1 MLIFKLVLSSNA
13 HFLGTG
19 ICAMS
24 VVALTLALRLQCGL
38 LPPTLV
44 LTSKMQLTNKVCLVT
59 GGTRGI
65 GAATAL
71 VFAEAGAAVSLVA
84 RRADEVAEGARA
96 AIARLGRKCIFIAA
110 DLAKPESVVRC
121 VEQTVAELGALDVL
135 VHSAGGPVP
144 GGLFE
149 LTPAAWYGAFDIHV
163 HPIFHL
169 CRAAVPHMR
178 RRGEG
183 AIVLISSSA
192 GKRALRTNLAYQ
204 AVKGALPQLTR
215 ALAFELANDN
225 IRVNC
230 AAPGVIRTDFHL
242 TMPAEVKQNNLEH
255 RIPLHREGTPAQVA
269 TLIRELVTNDY
280 ITGETVSIDGGLTM
294 RIC

>member
-1 MLIFKLVLSSNA
+1 
-13 HFLGTG
+13 
-19 ICAMS
+19 
-24 VVALTLALRLQCGL
+24 
-38 LPPTLV
+38 
-44 LTSKMQLTNKVCLVT
+44 MQLIDKVCLIT

-71 VFAEAGAAVSLVA
+71 AFAEAGANVAIVA
-84 RRADEVAEGARA
+84 RRVDSVAEETRA
-96 AIARLGRKCIFIAA
+96 AVAQHGRKCLLIKGDVAV
-110 DLAKPESVVRC
+110 PETASRC
-121 VEQTVAELGALDVL
+121 VEQTIGELGAIDVL

-149 LTPAAWYGAFDIHV
+149 IKPADWYAAFDIHV

-169 CRAAVPHMR
+169 CRATVPHMKT
-178 RRGEG
+178 RGEG
-183 AIVLISSSA
+183 AIMLISSSA
-192 GKRALRTNLAYQ
+192 GKRALKTNIAYQ

-215 ALAFELANDN
+215 ALAFEFAKDN

-230 AAPGVIRTDFHL
+230 VAPGVIWTDFHA
-242 TMPAEVKQNNLEH
+242 TMPPEVRRNNLEN
-255 RIPLHREGTPAQVA
+255 RIPLRREGTPAQVA